1 MKTSLTVII
10 TALFT
15 VVAMALAVWL
25 IPELDLRIGRF
36 SVSDGGWVID
46 EPEPKRPK
54 PLPPPPPYPDQ
65 DVGRFKMMLGSYH
78 VHDVKTGKRMFFSCM
93 FRIDSKTGKV
103 MKHQALVSP
112 TGTYMEGWL
121 PTTIVRRIPSGVAPS
136 NEIISNNGGPRDA
149 ITSVR

>member
-10 TALFT
+10 TSLLT
-15 VVAMALAVWL
+15 IVTTALAIWL

-36 SVSDGGWVID
+36 SISDGGWVID

-54 PLPPPPPYPDQ
+54 PLPPPYPDQ

-78 VHDVKTGKRMFFSCM
+78 VYDVKTGRRMFFSCM
-93 FRIDSKTGKV
+93 FKIDSKTGKV
-103 MKHQALVSP
+103 MKHQSVIST
-112 TGTYMEGWL
+112 TGTYMEGWI
-121 PTTIVRRIPSGVAPS
+121 PTTIVGRMPPGVAPV
-136 NEIISNNGGPRDA
+136 NEIFSNKGGSRDV